1 VSSRLRLES
10 LRNIEE
16 INRRRLTA
24 GCQPLTEFR
33 QSRPIRGGS
42 QTFKFWYK
50 SLLRAQASGASN
62 GRDVAASWFE
72 GGPLSARSVRN
83 QWSRTTSEESIQ

>member
-1 VSSRLRLES
+1 LKK
-10 LRNIEE
+10 
-16 INRRRLTA
+16 LTA
-24 GCQPLTEFR
+24 GDSPLVV
-33 QSRPIRGGS
+33 SRSRNSGSRGPIRGGS
-42 QTFKFWYK
+42 QTVKFWYK